1 MEATTIQNSIIEC
14 GGNTVVMASPGSG
27 KTFVIS
33 EKIKKILGD
42 DSMLNYQG
50 VIAISYTRK
59 ASGNLK
65 QRTLVDGVWSKNSFF
80 GTIDSFC
87 LTQIVLPFGGFV
99 MGYANCEVAP
109 VAYSDLTEEQK
120 ADFKWLTEGHPP
132 YGDIKEPTWKLFYG
146 LYTEGKVIIESL
158 ELLAL
163 HILKE
168 CPACRKYIKARS
180 LASR

>member
-1 MEATTIQNSIIEC
+1 MEATAIQNSIIES

-27 KTFVIS
+27 KTYVIS

-87 LTQIVLPFGGFV
+87 LTQIVLPFGCFV
-99 MGYANCEVAP
+99 MGYANCEVSP
-109 VAYSDLTEEQK
+109 VAYSDLTEQQR
-120 ADFKWLTEGHPP
+120 ADFRWLTAGHPP
-132 YGDIKEPTWKLFYG
+132 
-146 LYTEGKVIIESL
+146 
-158 ELLAL
+158 
-163 HILKE
+163 
-168 CPACRKYIKARS
+168 
-180 LASR
+180 

>member
-1 MEATTIQNSIIEC
+1 MEATAIQNSIIEHK
-14 GGNTVVMASPGSG
+14 GNTVVMASPGSG

-42 DSMLNYQG
+42 DTMLDYQG

-65 QRTLVDGVWSKNSFF
+65 QRTLVDGVWGKNSFF

-87 LTQIVLPFGGFV
+87 LTQIVLPFGNFV
-99 MGYANCEVAP
+99 MGHPSCEVTP
-109 VAYSDLTEEQK
+109 IAYSELTKEQK
-120 ADFKWLTEGHPP
+120 EDFEWLTQGHPS
-132 YGDIKEPTWKLFYG
+132 YDSIKEPTWKLFYE
-146 LYTEGKVIIESL
+146 LFLSGKVMVESL

-163 HILKE
+163 HILKV
-168 CPACRKYIKARS
+168 
-180 LASR
+180 